1 MINIRQMAIMEKA
14 AAKEAA
20 CPQFWRDERLPFIE
34 ARSIQDGRQIGYG
47 RHAHETFSIGAVT
60 GGRSTYLNGRSQER
74 IGAGVVVLMN
84 PDDVHA
90 CNPQDDQ
97 PWSYRMM
104 YVDVA
109 WLTRLQHEL
118 GFSEHHDFRA
128 FSAITSTRPAL
139 YEGLNHLYATL
150 TDAQADT
157 LHKHSAAIEFFT
169 RVQQT
174 LNPAPVLAKDANVK
188 LKRAADFISEH
199 CTRSL
204 SLEDICAA
212 ADLSA
217 SYLIRAFKQH
227 YGMTPHAYLINRR
240 LQFGRVQLKR
250 GYRIAD
256 VALEAGFADQAHFQ
270 RAFKRFHAATP
281 RQYRG

>member
-1 MINIRQMAIMEKA
+1 MEKA
-14 AAKEAA
+14 AEQEAVG
-20 CPQFWRDERLPFIE
+20 PQFWRDEHLPFIE
-34 ARSIQDGRQIGYG
+34 ARSIQDGRQICYD

-90 CNPQDDQ
+90 CNPLDDH

-118 GFSEHHDFRA
+118 GFSENQDFRA
-128 FSAITSTRPAL
+128 FSAIMSTEPSL
-139 YEGLNHLYATL
+139 YRGLNRLYAVL
-150 TDAQADT
+150 TDTQTDT
-157 LHKHSAAIEFFT
+157 LHKHTAAIEFFT
-169 RVQQT
+169 HVQQS
-174 LNPAPVLAKDANVK
+174 LNPAPALAKDANLK

-204 SLEDICAA
+204 SLEEICAS

-240 LQFGRVQLKR
+240 LQFGRAQLKR
-250 GYRIAD
+250 GHRIAD